1 MLVAQNSLG
10 PVCPV
15 PLTVRG
21 TRIRLPTR
29 IKLYYCGTYGT
40 AGGGLLRYQYGAIA
54 VQNTRL
60 TNASRSCI
68 LLSSIPPPCDGE
80 ARLRKLICV
89 SRGSGALAR
98 LRHGQFPRLWSWR
111 LRQPRRRGE
120 RLLEAG
126 RIQPGTGSSVQ
137 RQGNFFSPSGV
148 AFVTGTRNAS

>member
-1 MLVAQNSLG
+1 MLRAQNSLG

-21 TRIRLPTR
+21 TRIRLPAR
-29 IKLYYCGTYGT
+29 IKLYYRSRGC
-40 AGGGLLRYQYGAIA
+40 LPVLRYGAIA

-89 SRGSGALAR
+89 SRESGALAR

-126 RIQPGTGSSVQ
+126 RIQPGTESSVQ
-137 RQGNFFSPSGV
+137 RQGNCFNPSGI

>member
-1 MLVAQNSLG
+1 MLGAQNSLG
-10 PVCPV
+10 PVWPV

-21 TRIRLPTR
+21 TRIRLPAR
-29 IKLYYCGTYGT
+29 IKLYYRSRGC
-40 AGGGLLRYQYGAIA
+40 LPVRYNCRAKYAPYE
-54 VQNTRL
+54 RL
-60 TNASRSCI
+60 AQLHPLI
-68 LLSSIPPPCDGE
+68 VDPPPCDGE

-148 AFVTGTRNAS
+148 AFGTGTRNAS

>member
-1 MLVAQNSLG
+1 MLGAQNSLG

-15 PLTVRG
+15 PVTVRG
-21 TRIRLPTR
+21 TRIRLPAR
-29 IKLYYCGTYGT
+29 IKLYY
-40 AGGGLLRYQYGAIA
+40 R
-54 VQNTRL
+54 
-60 TNASRSCI
+60 
-68 LLSSIPPPCDGE
+68 
-80 ARLRKLICV
+80 
-89 SRGSGALAR
+89 SRGCHQYVQLPCKIRALRTPHERLAQLLPPLIVDPAPLRWGSSLAGADRVSGALAR

-137 RQGNFFSPSGV
+137 RQWNFFSPSGV

>member
-1 MLVAQNSLG
+1 MLGAQNSLG

-21 TRIRLPTR
+21 TRIRLPAR
-29 IKLYYCGTYGT
+29 IKLYYRSRGCHQYVQLPCKIR
-40 AGGGLLRYQYGAIA
+40 ALRTPRAA
-54 VQNTRL
+54 
-60 TNASRSCI
+60 ASSYRRSR
-68 LLSSIPPPCDGE
+68 PPCDGE

-89 SRGSGALAR
+89 SRESGALAR

-126 RIQPGTGSSVQ
+126 RIQPGTESSVQ
-137 RQGNFFSPSGV
+137 RQGNCFNPSGI

>member
-1 MLVAQNSLG
+1 MLGAQNSLG

-21 TRIRLPTR
+21 TRIRLPAR
-29 IKLYYCGTYGT
+29 IKLYY
-40 AGGGLLRYQYGAIA
+40 R
-54 VQNTRL
+54 
-60 TNASRSCI
+60 
-68 LLSSIPPPCDGE
+68 
-80 ARLRKLICV
+80 
-89 SRGSGALAR
+89 SRGCLPVRCNCRAKYAPYERLAQLHPLIVDPAPLRWGSSLAEADRVSAESGALAR

-126 RIQPGTGSSVQ
+126 RIQPGTESSVQ
-137 RQGNFFSPSGV
+137 RQGNCFNPSGI